1 MKRMMKVERSE
12 TSGSECRHSRCEA
25 YGGENRR
32 RRPVKDMP
40 PREKLHLMVNMLDE
54 AYMEEAMHTLGA
66 MVSKSVEDGRQKKK
80 KA

>member
-1 MKRMMKVERSE
+1 MKRKIEVERSE

-32 RRPVKDMP
+32 RRPVKDLP

-54 AYMEEAMHTLGA
+54 AYLEEAKHSLSNL
-66 MVSKSVEDGRQKKK
+66 VSKSVEDGPRRKKRE
-80 KA
+80 